1 MCKIAQSWVA
11 KVNIYV
17 ANICLT
23 HSANAKLCRRGPF
36 GFNFLLSDKAG
47 GGVDGTGAG
56 KMGELMALVGV
67 EHQGL
72 MAHGA
77 VKMGPFSRK
86 SAIK

>member
-1 MCKIAQSWVA
+1 MSPTFVSLTVPMQSCVA
-11 KVNIYV
+11 GV
-17 ANICLT
+17 
-23 HSANAKLCRRGPF
+23 PF